1 MNELENNFEREL
13 LKAVEICINL
23 YRYRPTYFLRMLKN
37 YGPVSTTTQ
46 LATADKFHEGFT
58 KLWELGR
65 LDLTVEAIM
74 LRDPY
79 SALFP
84 KEVLAKASS
93 RLKALGYKE

>member
-1 MNELENNFEREL
+1 MNELENNFESEL

-37 YGPVSTTTQ
+37 YGPVSTATQ
-46 LATADKFHEGFT
+46 LAAADKFHEGFT

-79 SALFP
+79 RELFP

>member
-13 LKAVEICINL
+13 LRAVEICINL
-23 YRYRPTYFLRMLKN
+23 YAYHPTYFLRMLEN
-37 YGPVSTTTQ
+37 NGPVNTATQ
-46 LATADKFHEGFT
+46 LATANKFHEGFT

-74 LRDPY
+74 LRTPY
-79 SALFP
+79 RELFP
-84 KEVLAKASS
+84 KEVLVKALS